1 MPGVSVDGACV
12 DCHEHLMVRVG
23 GEILIKGLP
32 SGPSHLLK
40 RGRVQ
45 EEASDLRGQ
54 VFRIARVEA
63 QSVAA
68 VRDEFGPRSQAW
80 DDDRGAP
87 WATPRHKTRKS
98 TFLTLLAPD

>member
-45 EEASDLRGQ
+45 EEASYLRGQ

-68 VRDEFGPRSQAW
+68 VVDNFGHGAQSVE
-80 DDDRGAP
+80 DDGGALVERR
-87 WATPRHKTRKS
+87 AAHTAERA
-98 TFLTLLAPD
+98 LV